1 MRDLTPGGSL
11 VQTPVPSRLRRVA
24 VRFALLVLVAVPL
37 LAFGLWLTLRASL
50 PQLEGSHRLYGLRA
64 PVTLTRDGL
73 GIPTIA
79 GKDRVDVA
87 RALGFVHA
95 QDRFFQMDLLRRRAA
110 GELAALFGPAALP
123 LDRDVRT
130 HRLRERARANLEAA
144 NREDGALL
152 QAYTAGVNAGL
163 SALGAR
169 PFEYLALR
177 VVPEPWRAEDS
188 LLVAFA
194 MYLDLHDED
203 GEDEAGLGL
212 MRDTLP
218 PALFAFLAPL
228 GTEWDAPVEG
238 QPFPPVPIPGPE
250 VLDLRGVAETK
261 AAGLRDPGPGLLA
274 SIEGDGLVYGSNN
287 WAVAGARSS
296 HGGALLA
303 DDMHL
308 GINVPNIWYRASLAW
323 ERDGQPWRV
332 TGVTLPGTPI
342 TVAGSNGRVAWGFTN
357 SQGDWADVVVIE
369 AEPGDPA
376 SYRTPGGP
384 RRFETH
390 QETVVV
396 AGGSPATVEVRET
409 VYGPIVGEDAA
420 GRPLAVRWIGH
431 DLGAV
436 NLGLSGIE
444 TARDL
449 DEALR
454 AAAGVGAPPQNFVC
468 ADSSGRI
475 GWTIMGRIP
484 RRVGFDGRL
493 PESWADGAR
502 RWDGYLPAEDFPRIV
517 DPPQGRIWTANARVV
532 DGEKLK
538 LVGHG
543 GYDLGARQGQ
553 IRDDL
558 AKLERASERD
568 LLGVQLDDRAVFLER
583 WQKLLLAVLARED
596 GRDARRGEARR
607 LVEGWG
613 GRAGVDSVGYRLVR
627 QFRLAVAQR
636 ALTPLVAATQA
647 KRTSFDYLGV
657 TRLWEG
663 PLWALVS
670 QRPAHLLSSRYA
682 SWDALFDQAFAAVL
696 DDATREGRALSA
708 YTWGARNTARIQHP
722 LARAVPA
729 LSGWLD
735 MPRDPLPGDSHMP
748 RVASPGAGASER
760 MVVSP
765 GKEDQGLF
773 HMPGG
778 QAGHPLSPYYR
789 NGHAAWLRGEPTPF
803 LPGPA
808 VHSLT
813 LQPEPEP

>member
-1 MRDLTPGGSL
+1 MASTPA
-11 VQTPVPSRLRRVA
+11 PNRLRRA
-24 VRFALLVLVAVPL
+24 ATRIALFFLVAVPI
-37 LAFGLWLTLRASL
+37 LAAGLWLSVRASL
-50 PQLEGSHRLYGLRA
+50 PLLDGGRALAGLRA
-64 PVTLTRDGL
+64 PVTVTRDSL
-73 GIPTIA
+73 GIPTVL
-79 GKDRVDVA
+79 GSDRVDVA
-87 RALGFVHA
+87 RALGFLHG

-110 GELAALFGPAALP
+110 GELAALVGRAALP
-123 LDRDVRT
+123 LDRAVRT
-130 HRLRERARANLEAA
+130 HRLRERARRSLEQGEPGE
-144 NREDGALL
+144 RELIA
-152 QAYTAGVNAGL
+152 AYTAGANAGL
-163 SALGAR
+163 AALGAR

-177 VVPEPWRAEDS
+177 AAPEPWREEDS

-194 MYLDLHDED
+194 MYLDLNDEN
-203 GEDEAGLGL
+203 GADEAGLGL
-212 MRDTLP
+212 LRDTLP
-218 PALFAFLAPL
+218 PALFAFLTPL

-238 QPFPPVPIPGPE
+238 RPFAPAPIPGPD
-250 VLDLRGVAETK
+250 VLDLR
-261 AAGLRDPGPGLLA
+261 AAPARRAGDLRVPGPGLPA
-274 SIEGDGLVYGSNN
+274 SGEADGLVYGSNN
-287 WAVAGARSS
+287 WALAGARSS

-323 ERDGQPWRV
+323 QRDGQPWRV
-332 TGVTLPGTPI
+332 TGVTLPGTPMTI
-342 TVAGSNGRVAWGFTN
+342 AGSNGQVAWGFTN
-357 SQGDWADVVVIE
+357 SQGDWTDVVVVE
-369 AEPGDPA
+369 TEPGDAA
-376 SYRTPGGP
+376 SYRTPEGP
-384 RRFETH
+384 RRFELSRQTIA
-390 QETVVV
+390 V
-396 AGGSPATVEVRET
+396 AGGPPESVEIRET
-409 VYGPIVGEDAA
+409 IYGPLVGEDVA

-431 DLGAV
+431 DPGAA
-436 NLGLSGIE
+436 NLGLVRVE
-444 TARDL
+444 LARDL

-454 AAAGVGAPPQNFVC
+454 SAAGIGAPPQNFVC
-468 ADSSGRI
+468 ADRAGRI

-484 RRVGFDGRL
+484 RRVGFEGRL
-493 PESWADGAR
+493 PESWADGTK
-502 RWDGYLPAEDFPRIV
+502 RWDGYLAPEEFPRIV

-558 AKLERASERD
+558 ARLERASERD
-568 LLGVQLDDRAVFLER
+568 LLAVQLDDRAVFLER
-583 WQKLLLAVLARED
+583 WQKLLAGLLARED
-596 GRDARRGEARR
+596 ARDPRRSEARR
-607 LVEGWG
+607 LVEAWG
-613 GRAGVDSVGYRLVR
+613 GRAAVDSVGYRLVR

-636 ALTPLVAATQA
+636 AFSPLVAATQE
-647 KRTSFDYLGV
+647 KRKGFDYLGV

-670 QRPAHLLSSRYA
+670 QRPLHLLSPRYA
-682 SWDALFDQAFAAVL
+682 SWDALLGEAFASVL
-696 DDATREGRALSA
+696 DDASKDGQALAA

-722 LARAVPA
+722 LARALPA

-765 GKEDQGLF
+765 GREEQGLF

-778 QAGHPLSPYYR
+778 QSGHPLSPYYR

-808 VHSLT
+808 VHTLI
-813 LQPEPEP
+813 LQPETNR